1 MTQNFH
7 EHLERP
13 EVKPPSERATGL
25 VFAAVAAIVAYLNR
39 DSQAVLWAAGGAS
52 MALALLSL
60 AAPRLLKP
68 LNIVWFRFGLLLHRI
83 VNPLVMAIL
92 FYGIV
97 TPAGFLMR
105 RVRDPLNARGRGDNG
120 SFWLARHEP
129 PGSMKNQ
136 F

>member
-7 EHLERP
+7 EHVERP
-13 EVKPPSERATGL
+13 EVAPPSERATGL
-25 VFAAVAAIVAYLNR
+25 VFAAVAAIVAYLYR
-39 DSQAVLWAAGGAS
+39 DNQSVLWVAGGAS
-52 MALALLSL
+52 MALVLLSL

-83 VNPLVMAIL
+83 VNPLVMAVL
-92 FYGIV
+92 FFGV
-97 TPAGFLMR
+97 MMPGGLLMR
-105 RVRDPLNARGRGDNG
+105 LFRDPLNRRGRAEAG
-120 SFWLARHEP
+120 SFWTERCEP